1 MVFFLSG
8 HNCRC
13 ILINAYEFCQ
23 ILGFLGHFHMYYLL
37 NLFIFFQL
45 LFLKFYIF
53 FNCVCV
59 CICMCVHQWGY
70 MYKTA
75 CIFGGKNWVL
85 DALKL

>member
-8 HNCRC
+8 HNHCC

-45 LFLKFYIF
+45 LFLKLYIF

-59 CICMCVHQWGY
+59 CVSGCVSIGGVICTRLHVSLEVRTG
-70 MYKTA
+70 
-75 CIFGGKNWVL
+75 
-85 DALKL
+85 